1 MFVIA
6 DVLLSFVQDLF
17 EEQVVS
23 ISLEN
28 RFLFNLLCPF
38 VVSFGVDCLFNVV
51 F

>member
-23 ISLEN
+23 ISLDFEP
-28 RFLFNLLCPF
+28 FEAESVLKKLADLLCHAVRP
-38 VVSFGVDCLFNVV
+38 
-51 F
+51 